1 MKTEKLRKG
10 EVENGKEKTA
20 KMRTQ
25 KIEKTMKSVRARR
38 AFEQNRKDA
47 KIGIAR
53 DEISIKNRKIGSKAK
68 NERLKPR
75 GNKGIKSQL
84 KINLKKFRKTLA
96 NSPSA
101 RYNNQCKRYELS
113 NHSLRYISGDS
124 VVYAN
129 ACSVNVPQGRKE
141 EF

>member
-1 MKTEKLRKG
+1 MK
-10 EVENGKEKTA
+10 
-20 KMRTQ
+20 
-25 KIEKTMKSVRARR
+25 
-38 AFEQNRKDA
+38 
-47 KIGIAR
+47 
-53 DEISIKNRKIGSKAK
+53 
-68 NERLKPR
+68 
-75 GNKGIKSQL
+75 NKL
-84 KINLKKFRKTLA
+84 KINLKKFQKALA
-96 NSPSA
+96 KIPIA